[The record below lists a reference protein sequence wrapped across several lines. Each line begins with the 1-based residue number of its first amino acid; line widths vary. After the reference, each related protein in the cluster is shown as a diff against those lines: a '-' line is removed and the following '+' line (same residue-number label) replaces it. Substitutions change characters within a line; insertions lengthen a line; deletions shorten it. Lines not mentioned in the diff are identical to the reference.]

1 VRLRDAYL
9 RARSLCSRP
18 ISALQRHRDTPITRD
33 LDGQTGALAVSEGM
47 LDPNRPVGAESRK
60 TCAVKIASGFFD
72 RYLSGNAS
80 GQTYH
85 TLAIDKDLSRNS
97 NMHCQGAKE
106 APLLPF
112 NRAQALT

>member
-1 VRLRDAYL
+1 MFAANLGPSKAPIYPCYEGCR
-9 RARSLCSRP
+9 CSEWGASR
-18 ISALQRHRDTPITRD
+18 IS
-33 LDGQTGALAVSEGM
+33 
-47 LDPNRPVGAESRK
+47 NRPVGAESRK